1 MCVGGG
7 DISEGKKFLKQ
18 QPPNLIK
25 KKKGSRQQMMPNTHT
40 QNTSYIQTSHHS
52 LSTCDK
58 VRFCAVTPKTP
69 SALSCIGRKVV
80 LRSRVQVVVI
90 ALAVGALHEE
100 FS

>member
-1 MCVGGG
+1 MR
-7 DISEGKKFLKQ
+7 GKVFKTQ
-18 QPPNLIK
+18 QPPNL
-25 KKKGSRQQMMPNTHT
+25 KKKGSRQRMMPNTHT

-58 VRFCAVTPKTP
+58 VHFCAVTPKTL